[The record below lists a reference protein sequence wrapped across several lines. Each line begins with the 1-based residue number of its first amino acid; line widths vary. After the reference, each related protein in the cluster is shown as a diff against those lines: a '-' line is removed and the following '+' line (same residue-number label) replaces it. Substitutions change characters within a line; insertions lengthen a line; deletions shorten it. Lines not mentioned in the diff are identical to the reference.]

1 MDRWLTAENLLY
13 RLLTLAAVLGGMA
26 FILWRLYCFALVRP
40 EMPNDWMALDRSAHL
55 LGGISPVV
63 PVACLGAAIFW
74 WGYLE
79 LQRLH
84 GYPLLRR
91 GADLITLDGISLP
104 GDFPWKRVIP
114 RLNAR
119 FRLGVDLLEYPVTI
133 LISKNLPVAGLVVS
147 AVAGLVIFVW
157 GVVWPRFISTPEGM
171 GFDLLVVVGF
181 MCYLLLLLYSQVR
194 YLWLWRSLLR
204 LFRQIALLPM
214 AGAFDRIPPRV
225 AAKFGRFLRTSLHD
239 DMDLEIPLQQCRLV
253 LGQGERT
260 GEGSLPLQE
269 ALRAAVAP
277 RSTWSE
283 QETFEIVSD
292 ACVRPVVELAWPRR
306 TLDQAYGGS
315 VAGEAGKPTTE
326 PETGEAGGLDPANL
340 RWLGMAEEL
349 LALRIVYLVSQF
361 AAPLRSMSAQ
371 LIYGPI
377 LLLLAVAWYPFHP
390 QRLMAIMIWVFI
402 AGGVARNPD
411 SPAPD
416 RAQRL
421 CQPSLP
427 DRSQRAEG

>member
-1 MDRWLTAENLLY
+1 MALRLDAGSAGVLPPRSVPCRATRTRETGAGEKGSEPADRWLTTENLLY
-13 RLLTLAAVLGGMA
+13 RLLTLAAVLGGIA
-26 FILWRLYCFALVRP
+26 FILWRLYRFALVRP

-91 GADLITLDGISLP
+91 RADLITLEGISLP
-104 GDFPWKRVIP
+104 ADFPWKRVIP

-119 FRLGVDLLEYPVTI
+119 FRLCVDLLEYPVTI
-133 LISKNLPVAGLVVS
+133 LISKNLPVAGLVGS

-157 GVVWPRFISTPEGM
+157 GVVWPRFVPTPEGM

-204 LFRQIALLPM
+204 LFRQISLLPM

-253 LGQGERT
+253 LGQGV
-260 GEGSLPLQE
+260 
-269 ALRAAVAP
+269 LRRRRPAASP
-277 RSTWSE
+277 
-283 QETFEIVSD
+283 
-292 ACVRPVVELAWPRR
+292 
-306 TLDQAYGGS
+306 G
-315 VAGEAGKPTTE
+315 
-326 PETGEAGGLDPANL
+326 
-340 RWLGMAEEL
+340 
-349 LALRIVYLVSQF
+349 
-361 AAPLRSMSAQ
+361 
-371 LIYGPI
+371 
-377 LLLLAVAWYPFHP
+377 
-390 QRLMAIMIWVFI
+390 
-402 AGGVARNPD
+402 
-411 SPAPD
+411 SPA
-416 RAQRL
+416 
-421 CQPSLP
+421 
-427 DRSQRAEG
+427 